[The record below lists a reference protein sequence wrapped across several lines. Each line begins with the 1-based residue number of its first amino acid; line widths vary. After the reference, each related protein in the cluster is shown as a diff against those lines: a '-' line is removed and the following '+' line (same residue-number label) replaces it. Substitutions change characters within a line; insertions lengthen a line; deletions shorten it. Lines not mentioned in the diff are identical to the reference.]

1 MQTNHAITKIYDGVT
16 KTKMSVQRSNCNGK
30 VTMQLIKDPKSL
42 CPETIRK
49 DLQNMIRD
57 ALLERF
63 LKRLTAGE
71 GITVEG
77 FTGFECAFIK
87 VCIGTEAKMHVFEF
101 FTKDLRGDE
110 LDGAL
115 GLLVD
120 YADGVLEE
128 FFRFKRNRYFP
139 IDFVQREYDGHP
151 VFSRHELMSPKS
163 DKMGDE
169 LLKKS

>member
-1 MQTNHAITKIYDGVT
+1 MKSIKNAKSQ
-16 KTKMSVQRSNCNGK
+16 CNEK
-30 VTMQLIKDPKSL
+30 
-42 CPETIRK
+42 IRK
-49 DLQNMIRD
+49 DLQNMITD

-63 LKRLTAGE
+63 SKRLADDE
-71 GITVEG
+71 DIHVKG
-77 FTGFECAFIK
+77 FTGFESAFLEIE
-87 VCIGTEAKMHVFEF
+87 IGKQDKIHHFEF
-101 FTKDLRGDE
+101 FAKDMRGDE

-151 VFSRHELMSPKS
+151 VFARHELINKLA
-163 DKMGDE
+163 DEMGDN
-169 LLKKS
+169 LLKK

>member
-1 MQTNHAITKIYDGVT
+1 MHPP
-16 KTKMSVQRSNCNGK
+16 
-30 VTMQLIKDPKSL
+30 KDPKTL
-42 CPETIRK
+42 CKDVIRK
-49 DLQNMIRD
+49 DLQNMITD

-63 LKRLTAGE
+63 TKRLNPGE
-71 GITVEG
+71 EITVLG
-77 FTGFECAFIK
+77 LTGFESAYIK
-87 VCIGTEAKMHVFEF
+87 ICIGTEDKMHVFEF
-101 FTKDLRGDE
+101 FTQNLRGDE

-151 VFSRHELMSPKS
+151 VFARHQLMNLKAE
-163 DKMGDE
+163 KMGDE
-169 LLKKS
+169 LLKKSSSR

>member
-1 MQTNHAITKIYDGVT
+1 MKPLQ
-16 KTKMSVQRSNCNGK
+16 
-30 VTMQLIKDPKSL
+30 DPKAQ
-42 CPETIRK
+42 CPDVIRK
-49 DLQNMIRD
+49 DLQNMITD

-63 LKRLTAGE
+63 LKRLSVGE
-71 GITVEG
+71 DISVKG
-77 FTGFECAFIK
+77 FTGFECAFLEID
-87 VCIGTEAKMHVFEF
+87 IGSETKMHHFEF
-101 FTKDLRGDE
+101 FTKNLRGDE

-128 FFRFKRNRYFP
+128 FFRFKRNRFFP

-151 VFSRHELMSPKS
+151 VFARHELKNPKAEG
-163 DKMGDE
+163 MGDE

>member
-1 MQTNHAITKIYDGVT
+1 MLPQ
-16 KTKMSVQRSNCNGK
+16 
-30 VTMQLIKDPKSL
+30 KDLKAL
-42 CPETIRK
+42 CPEVIRK
-49 DLQNMIRD
+49 DLQNMITD

-63 LKRLTAGE
+63 SKRLVAGE
-71 GITVEG
+71 DILVRG
-77 FTGFECAFIK
+77 FTGFECAFLQIE
-87 VCIGTEAKMHVFEF
+87 IGSEAKMHHFEF
-101 FTKDLRGDE
+101 FTKNLRGDE

-151 VFSRHELMSPKS
+151 VFARHELKNHKA
-163 DKMGDE
+163 DKMADAT
-169 LLKKS
+169 LKKG

>member
-1 MQTNHAITKIYDGVT
+1 MQP
-16 KTKMSVQRSNCNGK
+16 
-30 VTMQLIKDPKSL
+30 LKDLKAQ
-42 CPETIRK
+42 CPQAIRK
-49 DLQNMIRD
+49 DLQNMITD

-63 LKRLTAGE
+63 AKRLTADE
-71 GITVEG
+71 AIFVRG
-77 FTGFECAFIK
+77 FTGFESAFLEIQ
-87 VCIGTEAKMHVFEF
+87 IGSEAKMHHFEF
-101 FTKDLRGDE
+101 FTKNLRGDE

-151 VFSRHELMSPKS
+151 VFARHELKNLKV
-163 DKMGDE
+163 DKLGDV

>member
-1 MQTNHAITKIYDGVT
+1 MQ
-16 KTKMSVQRSNCNGK
+16 S
-30 VTMQLIKDPKSL
+30 LKDPKAL
-42 CPETIRK
+42 CKEVIRK
-49 DLQNMIRD
+49 DLQNMISD

-63 LKRLTAGE
+63 SKRLNSGE
-71 GITVEG
+71 DIHVRG
-77 FTGFECAFIK
+77 FTGFECAFLEID
-87 VCIGTEAKMHVFEF
+87 IGTAQKMHRFEF
-101 FTKDLRGDE
+101 FTKNLRGDE

-151 VFSRHELMSPKS
+151 VYARHELN
-163 DKMGDE
+163 DINAEKMADE

>member
-1 MQTNHAITKIYDGVT
+1 MQ
-16 KTKMSVQRSNCNGK
+16 S
-30 VTMQLIKDPKSL
+30 LKDPKAL
-42 CPETIRK
+42 CNEVIRK
-49 DLQNMIRD
+49 DLQNMISD

-63 LKRLTAGE
+63 SKRLNPGE
-71 GITVEG
+71 DIHVKG
-77 FTGFECAFIK
+77 FTGFECAFLEID
-87 VCIGTEAKMHVFEF
+87 IGTPKKMHRFEF
-101 FTKDLRGDE
+101 FTKNLRGDE

-151 VFSRHELMSPKS
+151 VYARHVLNDQNAE
-163 DKMGDE
+163 KMADE

>member
-1 MQTNHAITKIYDGVT
+1 MLPQ
-16 KTKMSVQRSNCNGK
+16 
-30 VTMQLIKDPKSL
+30 KDLKAL
-42 CPETIRK
+42 CPEVIRK
-49 DLQNMIRD
+49 DLQNMITD

-63 LKRLTAGE
+63 SKRLVAGE
-71 GITVEG
+71 GISVRG
-77 FTGFECAFIK
+77 FTGFECAFLEIE
-87 VCIGTEAKMHVFEF
+87 IGSETKMHHFEF
-101 FTKDLRGDE
+101 FTKNLRGDE

-151 VFSRHELMSPKS
+151 VFARHELKNHKA
-163 DKMGDE
+163 DKMADAA
-169 LLKKS
+169 LKKS

>member
-1 MQTNHAITKIYDGVT
+1 MQ
-16 KTKMSVQRSNCNGK
+16 S
-30 VTMQLIKDPKSL
+30 LKDPKSL
-42 CPETIRK
+42 CPEVIRK
-49 DLQNMIRD
+49 DLQNMISD

-63 LKRLTAGE
+63 SKRLNAGE
-71 GITVEG
+71 DIHVRG
-77 FTGFECAFIK
+77 FTGFECAFLEIE
-87 VCIGTEAKMHVFEF
+87 IGAPQKMHRFEF
-101 FTKDLRGDE
+101 FTKNLRGDE

-151 VFSRHELMSPKS
+151 VFARHELN
-163 DKMGDE
+163 DINAEKMADE

>member
-1 MQTNHAITKIYDGVT
+1 MQP
-16 KTKMSVQRSNCNGK
+16 
-30 VTMQLIKDPKSL
+30 LKDPKSQ
-42 CPETIRK
+42 CPEVIRK
-49 DLQNMIRD
+49 DLQNMITD

-63 LKRLTAGE
+63 LKRLNQGE
-71 GITVEG
+71 DIAVRG
-77 FTGFECAFIK
+77 FTGFESAFLEIQ
-87 VCIGTEAKMHVFEF
+87 IGTQEKMHHFEF
-101 FTKDLRGDE
+101 FTRNLRGDE

-151 VFSRHELMSPKS
+151 VFARHELRNLKAESA
-163 DKMGDE
+163 GDE

>member
-1 MQTNHAITKIYDGVT
+1 MQ
-16 KTKMSVQRSNCNGK
+16 Q
-30 VTMQLIKDPKSL
+30 QKDPKSL
-42 CPETIRK
+42 CSENIRK
-49 DLQNMIRD
+49 DLQNMITD

-63 LKRLTAGE
+63 SKRLNPGE
-71 GITVEG
+71 SILVRG
-77 FTGFECAFIK
+77 FTGFECAFLEIK
-87 VCIGTEAKMHVFEF
+87 IGTETRLHLFEF
-101 FTKDLRGDE
+101 FTKNLRGDE

-139 IDFVQREYDGHP
+139 IDFVQREYDGQP
-151 VFSRHELMSPKS
+151 VFARHELINS
-163 DKMGDE
+163 DADQKADE

>member
-1 MQTNHAITKIYDGVT
+1 MQ
-16 KTKMSVQRSNCNGK
+16 S
-30 VTMQLIKDPKSL
+30 LKDLKSQ
-42 CPETIRK
+42 CPEVIRK
-49 DLQNMIRD
+49 DLQNMITD

-63 LKRLTAGE
+63 MKRLHAEEDISVRGY
-71 GITVEG
+71 
-77 FTGFECAFIK
+77 TGFESAFLEID
-87 VCIGTEAKMHVFEF
+87 IGTIEKMHHFEF
-101 FTKDLRGDE
+101 FTKNLRGDE

-151 VFSRHELMSPKS
+151 VFARHELRNTKAEELSN
-163 DKMGDE
+163 E
-169 LLKKS
+169 LLKKE

>member
-1 MQTNHAITKIYDGVT
+1 MKPLQ
-16 KTKMSVQRSNCNGK
+16 
-30 VTMQLIKDPKSL
+30 DPKAQ
-42 CPETIRK
+42 CPDVIRK
-49 DLQNMIRD
+49 DLQNMITD

-63 LKRLTAGE
+63 LKRLNPGE
-71 GITVEG
+71 DIYVKGY
-77 FTGFECAFIK
+77 TGFECAFLEID
-87 VCIGTEAKMHVFEF
+87 IGAETKMHHFEF
-101 FTKDLRGDE
+101 FTKSLRGDE

-151 VFSRHELMSPKS
+151 VFARHELKSPKA
-163 DKMGDE
+163 DKMGDA
-169 LLKKS
+169 LLKK

>member
-1 MQTNHAITKIYDGVT
+1 MQP
-16 KTKMSVQRSNCNGK
+16 
-30 VTMQLIKDPKSL
+30 LKDPKAQ
-42 CPETIRK
+42 CPDIIRK
-49 DLQNMIRD
+49 DLQNMITD

-63 LKRLTAGE
+63 LKRLNTGE
-71 GITVEG
+71 NIHVKG
-77 FTGFECAFIK
+77 FTGFESAFLEIE
-87 VCIGTEAKMHVFEF
+87 IGTDLKMHHFEF
-101 FTKDLRGDE
+101 FTKNLRGDE

-151 VFSRHELMSPKS
+151 VFARHELRNNKAEKMS
-163 DKMGDE
+163 DT

>member
-1 MQTNHAITKIYDGVT
+1 MQP
-16 KTKMSVQRSNCNGK
+16 
-30 VTMQLIKDPKSL
+30 LKDPKSQ
-42 CPETIRK
+42 CPEVIRK
-49 DLQNMIRD
+49 DLQNMITD

-63 LKRLTAGE
+63 LKRLNQGE
-71 GITVEG
+71 DITVRG
-77 FTGFECAFIK
+77 FTGFECAFLEIQ
-87 VCIGTEAKMHVFEF
+87 IGIPEKMHHFEF
-101 FTKDLRGDE
+101 FTRNLRGDE

-151 VFSRHELMSPKS
+151 VFARHELRNLKAETV
-163 DKMGDE
+163 GDD

>member
-1 MQTNHAITKIYDGVT
+1 MKPLH
-16 KTKMSVQRSNCNGK
+16 
-30 VTMQLIKDPKSL
+30 DPKAQ
-42 CPETIRK
+42 CPDVIRK
-49 DLQNMIRD
+49 DLQNMITD

-63 LKRLTAGE
+63 LKRLNPGE
-71 GITVEG
+71 DIYVKGY
-77 FTGFECAFIK
+77 TGFECAFLEID
-87 VCIGTEAKMHVFEF
+87 IGAETKMHHFEF
-101 FTKDLRGDE
+101 FTKNLRGDE

-151 VFSRHELMSPKS
+151 VFARHELRNQKA
-163 DKMGDE
+163 DKMGDT
-169 LLKKS
+169 LLKKA